1 MWVSDDMVIWEK
13 GSTVPKCLSY
23 IWNIGLD
30 GKMVRTRS
38 QTSHASP
45 AGKMAENGSS
55 PSSVTDMEGGK
66 EAHKALGVMFISL
79 VIDLLAFTMIL
90 PLLPAI
96 LDHYGKH
103 DQVS

>member
-1 MWVSDDMVIWEK
+1 
-13 GSTVPKCLSY
+13 
-23 IWNIGLD
+23 
-30 GKMVRTRS
+30 MVRTRS
-38 QTSHASP
+38 QTSQALP
-45 AGKMAENGSS
+45 GGKVAQNGSS
-55 PSSVTDMEGGK
+55 SNSVTNVEGGGK

-103 DQVS
+103 DQVSKL

>member
-1 MWVSDDMVIWEK
+1 
-13 GSTVPKCLSY
+13 
-23 IWNIGLD
+23 
-30 GKMVRTRS
+30 
-38 QTSHASP
+38 
-45 AGKMAENGSS
+45 
-55 PSSVTDMEGGK
+55 MERNGK

-103 DQVS
+103 DQVSKP